1 MSLGYKFKCSD
12 LGLNCNFEAD
22 GETADAV
29 LKQATSHMMQAHRT
43 EARTFATKVREAIK
57 KT

>member
-1 MSLGYKFKCSD
+1 VSLGYKFKCSD

-22 GETADAV
+22 GETAEAV
-29 LKQATSHMMQAHRT
+29 LKQATGHAMQAHRA
-43 EARTFATKVREAIK
+43 EAMMLATKVRDAIK